1 MAERG
6 LRSRLK
12 ETKGATLPISSFIQP
27 GAFEPD
33 AIAAMS
39 EAFEAACKALKDT
52 GRPEVVREIVAVRIM
67 AAARFGDRDPV
78 RLREA
83 GLAGP
88 RGDRD

>member
-1 MAERG
+1 M
-6 LRSRLK
+6 S
-12 ETKGATLPISSFIQP
+12 ISSFIGP
-27 GAFEPD
+27 GAFGPE
-33 AIAAMS
+33 ALAAMN
-39 EAFEAACKALKDT
+39 EAFEAACKVVRGA
-52 GRPEVVREIVAVRIM
+52 GQPEVVHEIVARRII